1 MAVLQIIRRQR
12 AEEQVG
18 CVDWSEEEVE
28 AVAEAA
34 EVVMVV
40 LEEEEEAEEEEEEE
54 DEEEEDEVVVEVVVE
69 EEEVEVRYL
78 SLLIVTCRWRG
89 WSCRRS

>member
-40 LEEEEEAEEEEEEE
+40 LEEEEEAEEE

-69 EEEVEVRYL
+69 EEEVEVRCL